1 MIANT
6 NPVNPEEGADTSTVG
21 AGGHGGG
28 DMEVSVEVPR
38 AGRVGGEDGKVF
50 GLDLG
55 HVGLVD
61 DTETAAAEIVDT
73 SGVVGRHGRA
83 NADIVGG
90 VASVTTSRSMGETC
104 FVTQGKT

>member
-6 NPVNPEEGADTSTVG
+6 NPVNPEERADTSTIG

-28 DMEVSVEVPR
+28 NMEVSVEVPR
-38 AGRVGGEDGKVF
+38 AGRVGGEDGEVF
-50 GLDLG
+50 GLDLR

-61 DTETAAAEIVDT
+61 DTETAAAEVIDT

-90 VASVTTSRSMGETC
+90 VPSITTARRKSETC
-104 FVTQGKT
+104 FVEQGQT